1 MTGKQNLDD
10 ESTLSEITIQ
20 PVGRIYVFG
29 PSLGILEMLET
40 LAPTDARLQNIL
52 TQVRHTTAVITS
64 EET

>member
-20 PVGRIYVFG
+20 PDGRIYVFG